1 MLEKNV
7 TIDTEKILKILNFL
21 IQFGKDE
28 EKATGGKSIM
38 KLSFRGISYNHDPVT
53 LETTNTEIEGTYRGI
68 HWKNHPYAKS
78 RHGHGFKNMT
88 YRGIHYLQ
96 N

>member
-1 MLEKNV
+1 
-7 TIDTEKILKILNFL
+7 
-21 IQFGKDE
+21 
-28 EKATGGKSIM
+28 M
-38 KLSFRGISYNHDPVT
+38 KLSFRGISYNHDPIS
-53 LETTNTEIEGTYRGI
+53 LKTNNKEVEGTYRGV

-78 RHGHGFKNMT
+78 RHDHGPKNMT